1 MINFDEYESIETH
14 GIVFFVNAENVTQ
27 FDSSAYSKRN

>member
-27 FDSSAYSKRN
+27 FDSWAYSKRN